1 MIVDELKGC
10 EIKMKMRNG
19 FVKSSMAAMTLA
31 GMGITVGVALAQG
44 GGMAPPFAGGGMK
57 PMTLAEAMKMAP
69 QQDKS
74 LVPLANAVNA
84 ADAKLKKS
92 PKDAAAKKAY
102 VEAEYKFGHAAEYES
117 ALSPRIKYR
126 AALAAYR
133 NALTVDPRHQ
143 PSQTEKLKIEDIYRS
158 MPGGIP
164 TK

>member
-1 MIVDELKGC
+1 
-10 EIKMKMRNG
+10 MRMRASFWN
-19 FVKSSMAAMTLA
+19 MAVAASALA
-31 GMGITVGVALAQG
+31 GLGITAGAAFAQGG

-74 LVPLANAVNA
+74 LVPLANAANA
-84 ADAKLKKS
+84 ADAKLKKT
-92 PKDAAAKKAY
+92 PKSADAKKAY
-102 VEAEYKFGHAAEYES
+102 VDAEYKFGHAAEYES

-143 PSQTEKLKIEDIYRS
+143 PSLTEKLKIEDIYRS
-158 MPGGIP
+158 MPGGVP